1 MEKKETAPPER
12 EMPYG
17 SALMKVVTGLQD
29 DPVLL
34 YGIGAGIII
43 VGVLVFTASAVVV
56 LIVAALFVVVL
67 FARAHQDAQRLQKQG
82 TAVKVSLAGSSV
94 EDSNVGNIAQ
104 AGGDVNVRAGLFGSR
119 IKGSNVGNVGP
130 VEPRKKPEN

>member
-12 EMPYG
+12 EMPFG

-34 YGIGAGIII
+34 YGIGAGIVI
-43 VGVLVFTASAVVV
+43 VGVLVFTASAAIV

-67 FARAHQDAQRLQKQG
+67 FARAHQDARRLQKG
-82 TAVKVSLAGSSV
+82 TAVNVRLAGTSV
-94 EDSNVGNIAQ
+94 EDSNVANVAQ
-104 AGGDVNVRAGLFGSR
+104 AGGDTNVGVRSFGGR

-130 VEPRKKPEN
+130 TEPRNKPES